1 MQPPL
6 ALAGCA
12 VRSRL
17 ILLGRPEVNS
27 CYSLM
32 VPLPA
37 LLQGVQIAMLR
48 PRAMLDLLVAD
59 ALNRGK
65 IGLPRQ
71 FPKARGEPRGVDLV
85 APRHML
91 VHPCLADNGRPDRG
105 NYVSDAGAGTVPQ
118 HVHGR

>member
-1 MQPPL
+1 MPPHL
-6 ALAGCA
+6 PCALVG
-12 VRSRL
+12 VRSLL
-17 ILLGRPEVNS
+17 ILFLRPEVNS

-71 FPKARGEPRGVDLV
+71 VPKARGEPRGVDLV
-85 APRHML
+85 EPRHML
-91 VHPCLADNGRPDRG
+91 VHPCLADNGRPVDG
-105 NYVSDAGAGTVPQ
+105 I
-118 HVHGR
+118 

>member
-1 MQPPL
+1 
-6 ALAGCA
+6 
-12 VRSRL
+12 
-17 ILLGRPEVNS
+17 
-27 CYSLM
+27 M

-85 APRHML
+85 EPRHML
-91 VHPCLADNGRPDRG
+91 VHPCLADNGRPVDGIRSEEHTSELQSLMRISYAVFCLKKK
-105 NYVSDAGAGTVPQ
+105 NKITNST
-118 HVHGR
+118 